1 MPTYQYACSKCG
13 HEFEL
18 FQSMKDSAIEIC
30 PVEKCGQRRWG
41 RGKVQRQVGT
51 GAGIIFKG
59 SGFYIT
65 DYRSEA
71 YKSAAKKEKDGGP
84 GTGTSETKKP
94 AESAAPKTGSSDSAS
109 KPAATRKA
117 SES

>member
-1 MPTYQYACSKCG
+1 
-13 HEFEL
+13 
-18 FQSMKDSAIEIC
+18 MKDAAIEIC
-30 PVEKCGQRRWG
+30 PEEKCGLRRWG
-41 RGKVQRQVGT
+41 RGKVQRQLGT

-71 YKSAAKKEKDGGP
+71 YKSAAKKEKDGGS
-84 GTGTSETKKP
+84 GTGTSETKKTS
-94 AESAAPKTGSSDSAS
+94 ENAAPAKAGSSDSAAS
-109 KPAATRKA
+109 KPAAAKKS